1 MSNLDAVIQDLV
13 IANRILAREEVVD
26 AYGHVS
32 VRHPDDPN
40 RFLIAR
46 SLAPELV
53 GAEDIVDLDLDG
65 QPVRDEQRSL
75 YLERFIHAAIFAA
88 QPDVMAVVHAHAED
102 TLPFG
107 IAQGTKLRPV
117 IHLGSFIGAEVPVWD
132 IAGKFGDTSL
142 LVTNMDQANDLAQCL
157 AGNRV
162 ALMRG
167 HGFAAA
173 ARSLIEVVRLAVY
186 LPRNARALM
195 RATQLGGEIKY
206 LSQGEI
212 EAHNRGY
219 SPHSAATWRAWEY
232 WANRVGCGHLLT
244 RSDGGHVPSLLTL
257 LSTPAVAPYTAAGFW
272 GDETIR
278 LYPDSDSVTSLRCRC
293 RTPTVRSPGY
303 LKMCD
308 VNSSSTA
315 SPPATSDWSMQC

>member
-1 MSNLDAVIQDLV
+1 MSNLDAAIQDLI

-32 VRHPDDPN
+32 VRHPDKPN

-53 GAEDIVDLDLDG
+53 SPDDIVELDLDG
-65 QPVRDEQRSL
+65 QPVREEHRSL

-88 QPDVMAVVHAHAED
+88 RPEVTAVVHAHAED

-132 IAGKFGDTSL
+132 IADKFGDTSL
-142 LVTNMDQANDLAQCL
+142 LVTDMAQASDLAQCL
-157 AGNRV
+157 GGHRV

-173 ARSLIEVVRLAVY
+173 APSLIEVVRLSVY

-195 RATQLGGEIKY
+195 RASQLGGAVKY

-232 WANRVGCGHLLT
+232 WANRAGCAHLLT
-244 RSDGGHVPSLLTL
+244 RPGG
-257 LSTPAVAPYTAAGFW
+257 
-272 GDETIR
+272 GD
-278 LYPDSDSVTSLRCRC
+278 TS
-293 RTPTVRSPGY
+293 
-303 LKMCD
+303 
-308 VNSSSTA
+308 
-315 SPPATSDWSMQC
+315 